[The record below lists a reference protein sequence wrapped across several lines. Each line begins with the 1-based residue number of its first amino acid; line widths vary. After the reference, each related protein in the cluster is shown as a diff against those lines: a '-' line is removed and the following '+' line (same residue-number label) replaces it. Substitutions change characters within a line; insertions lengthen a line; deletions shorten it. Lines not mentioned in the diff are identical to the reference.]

1 MSKVWVAL
9 GVGLILLGCKDRGPQ
24 TKQERADDAISRV
37 AAIEP
42 ELAKVRGLDFNTAVP
57 ASYQTATEFR
67 AHVHRLVQI
76 DKKARDATDALV
88 ALGLLPQSADL
99 GRAVENAY
107 ATQAAAYYDPAAK
120 QFFFVMVPENK
131 DVLDLV
137 SAHELT
143 HALQDQHFGLAH
155 YMEGGDSSDARIAR
169 KFVIEG
175 DAMLSSIAYTVF
187 KKTHLAELTPRQ
199 VTAMREKLEEIAAL
213 DPPAMAA
220 MLKAQASASSHM
232 DPEIKKSLDAM
243 DSIPRVVLVPLIDSY
258 MKGAVLSIDAY
269 ARGGWPAVDR
279 LFKEP
284 PESTEQVLHPVERL
298 LATRDRPHRVTL
310 PSFDDYTLVASDVL
324 GELQWSVYFSLWK
337 HEGDGHEEQ
346 NWGGDR
352 YSVLRS
358 GSGKLVALIATTWD
372 TEYDAKL
379 FYDAYVST
387 LKTRYPEGSSEG
399 GEADQVLLS
408 HGEESTWA
416 IRIGQ
421 RVFVVDGGNDDAL
434 IDTLIDG
441 TAFD

>member
-1 MSKVWVAL
+1 MSEVWVVL
-9 GVGLILLGCKDRGPQ
+9 GVGLMLLGCKDRGPQ
-24 TKQERADDAISRV
+24 TKQERADDAVSRV

-42 ELAKVRGLDFNTAVP
+42 ELAKVRRLDFKTTVP

-67 AHVHRLVQI
+67 AHVHRTVEK
-76 DKKARDATDALV
+76 DKKVRDTTDALI
-88 ALGLLPQSADL
+88 ALGLLPHAADL
-99 GRAVENAY
+99 GRAVEDAY
-107 ATQAAAYYDPAAK
+107 ATQAAAYYDPDAK

-131 DVLDLV
+131 DVLDVV

-169 KFVIEG
+169 KFVVEG
-175 DAMLSSIAYTVF
+175 DAMLSSIAYAVF
-187 KKTHLAELTPRQ
+187 KKTHLSELTPQQ
-199 VTAMREKLEEIAAL
+199 VTAMREKLEQIAAL

-232 DPEIKKSLDAM
+232 DPEIQKSLDAM

-269 ARGGWPAVDR
+269 AHGGWSVVDT
-279 LFKEP
+279 LYKDP
-284 PESTEQVLHPVERL
+284 PESTEQVLHPEERL
-298 LATRDRPHRVTL
+298 LAKRDRPHRVTL
-310 PSFDDYTLVASDVL
+310 PSIDDYTIVASDVL

-352 YSVLRS
+352 YAVLRS

-372 TEYDAKL
+372 TEYDAKI

-387 LKTRYPEGSSEG
+387 LKTRYPGASAET
-399 GEADQVLLS
+399 EADQVLLS
-408 HGEESTWA
+408 RGDESTWVVL
-416 IRIGQ
+416 IGQ
-421 RVFVVDGGNDDAL
+421 RVFAVDGGNDDEL

-441 TAFD
+441 TKFD